1 MLSYKTPGVY
11 VEEIPTLPPSVV
23 SVSTAV
29 PAFIGYTEMGYP
41 AAGEHPTA
49 VKISSMLEY
58 RALFGGP
65 KAVKFKAEVTNPADG
80 GQEVTIQGPNSG
92 GPDKLQYIMYHS
104 LELYFSNGGGPCYIV
119 AVGST
124 TKATPAKVDFENG
137 LEAIKRKDEPTL
149 IVLTDAV
156 KLSSTDYH
164 TLCNNALTQCA
175 ELKDRF
181 AIFDVRDTGAG
192 ASEDIKAFRDSIG
205 MNDLKYG
212 AAYFPH
218 LKTSLNYHYKEEE
231 VEVEGFSEVG
241 QYESD
246 PNGIKVTY
254 NGPHTD
260 TPQVIL
266 QKSGGTIGFKI
277 GENKTLTIEGIGD
290 DGKTPNELVEAWNE
304 QTIDKQGFDIEINGN
319 GDTNVTFVGRSAID
333 LNFSIDLSTLKTDQ
347 TASYNAIKQALA
359 RETMTLPPSSAVA
372 GIYAKVDRERGVW
385 KAPANVSLSSVI
397 GPQHRITNEQ
407 QEGFNVDA
415 TTGKS
420 INIIRSFQGK
430 GTLVWGARTLAGN
443 DNEWRY
449 VSVRRLFNTIE
460 ESTQK
465 ATSFAVFEA
474 NDATT
479 WLKVKALIENYLY
492 GLWQLGALEGASPE
506 LAYYVKVGL
515 GKTMT
520 TQDVLEGR
528 MNVEIGVATVRP
540 AEFIILKFSH
550 KMQEA

>member
-11 VEEIPTLPPSVV
+11 VEETPTLPPSVA

-41 AAGEHPTA
+41 ADGEHPTA
-49 VKISSMLEY
+49 VKISSMLEF

-65 KAVKFKAEVTNPADG
+65 KAVKFKAIVTNPEDG
-80 GQEVTIQGPNSG
+80 GQEVIIQGPNSG
-92 GPDKLQYIMYHS
+92 GPDQLQYIMYHS
-104 LELYFSNGGGPCYIV
+104 LELYFANGGSPCYIV
-119 AVGST
+119 SVGST
-124 TKATPAKVDFENG
+124 RQDSPVKDDFIKG
-137 LEAIKRKDEPTL
+137 LDAIKSKDEPTL

-156 KLSSTDYH
+156 KLPSTDYH
-164 TLCNNALTQCA
+164 DLCQNALMQCA

-181 AIFDVRDTGAG
+181 AIFDVLDTGAG
-192 ASEDIKAFRDSIG
+192 ASEDIEAFRNSIG

-212 AAYFPH
+212 AAYFPY

-231 VEVEGFSEVG
+231 VDVEGLSAAG
-241 QYESD
+241 QYETD
-246 PNGIKVTY
+246 PNGIEVTY
-254 NGPHTD
+254 NGPQTD
-260 TPQVIL
+260 TPRVKI
-266 QKSGGTIGFKI
+266 QKSGDTIGFEISASKVLTILGI
-277 GENKTLTIEGIGD
+277 GE
-290 DGKTPNELVEAWNE
+290 GKTPEEVVEAWGNH
-304 QTIDKQGFDIEINGN
+304 TDKQGFDIKINGS
-319 GDTNVTFVGRSAID
+319 GTTDVTFVSQAAIE
-333 LNFSIDLSTLKTDQ
+333 LNFSIKLSTLKTDR

-359 RETMTLPPSSAVA
+359 RETITLPPSSAVA

-397 GPQHRITNEQ
+397 RPQHLITNEQ

-415 TTGKS
+415 ITGKS
-420 INIIRSFQGK
+420 INIIRSFQGR

-465 ATSFAVFEA
+465 ATSFAVFES

-492 GLWQLGALEGASPE
+492 GLWQLGALAGASPE
-506 LAYYVKVGL
+506 LAYYVQVGL
-515 GKTMT
+515 GRTMT

-528 MNVEIGVATVRP
+528 MNVEIGIAAARP